1 MISGYIML
9 ARKLLNNPI
18 MNKPP
23 EYFKTWIFLLLK
35 ANFTDVG
42 NLKRGEGFTSIDEI
56 AEYLSYYKGY
66 AKIKPSR
73 KQVWGIIDWLR
84 RPHEGDNEGNDKGTM
99 IVTTK
104 VTHGIVYSVLK
115 YDLYQ
120 SSNFYEGNSE
130 GNDEKLTKELRRERQ
145 GNNINKK
152 GNNKEDSMS
161 EFGVSLRGKDIGSES
176 DLVLPEKKSNKEID
190 DFFETIWQLYP
201 IKKGKAEVKP
211 SAKRELY
218 KLGFDKIKSAIEKY
232 TKETTPK
239 YYMHGRRFFNTSYID
254 YVTCDS
260 TPKKQ
265 EIKFIEVDADDYR
278 DNFEKY
284 YKP

>member
-1 MISGYIML
+1 MASPQIEDGYTRISNELLDAIAKSQFNATQLKILLVCMRRTYGYQKKEAELSLTFLSKGTGTGKRYIQREIL
-9 ARKLLNNPI
+9 KLLDDNVLILVRESTFKNSRI
-18 MNKPP
+18 ISLNKD
-23 EYFKTWIFLLLK
+23 YTTWNSRTIEQQTVNCTTGEQLNHTTDGLLTYT
-35 ANFTDVG
+35 TDGLLTVQ
-42 NLKRGEGFTSIDEI
+42 KRN
-56 AEYLSYYKGY
+56 K
-66 AKIKPSR
+66 K
-73 KQVWGIIDWLR
+73 
-84 RPHEGDNEGNDKGTM
+84 N
-99 IVTTK
+99 
-104 VTHGIVYSVLK
+104 
-115 YDLYQ
+115 
-120 SSNFYEGNSE
+120 
-130 GNDEKLTKELRRERQ
+130 TKER
-145 GNNINKK
+145 
-152 GNNKEDSMS
+152 S
-161 EFGVSLRGKDIGSES
+161 EFGVSLREKDIGSES